1 MDRIKVGITIGDING
16 IGPEVIIKTFLDD
29 RILSLCT
36 PIIYGASKVISY
48 HKNIVDDD
56 FRFNQLKLGERPIEG
71 KVNVAN
77 CWQEAVTIN
86 LGTATKEGGV
96 YAIKALERAIQDLKD
111 GYIEA
116 LVTAP
121 INKFSMQLANFPFK
135 GHTEFLT
142 DAFGIKESLMFMVQ
156 DNLRVG
162 IATNHIPIEEIAAN
176 LDKRTLTQ
184 KIQVMHDSLVKD
196 FGLERPK
203 IAILGLNPHAGD
215 GGVIGEEE
223 IQTLKPVI
231 EELKEQGQLVMGPFA
246 ADGFFGSGAYS
257 KFDGIM
263 AMYHDQG
270 LVPFKLLAF
279 GKGTNFTAGLPIV
292 RTSPDHGTGFDLAGK
307 NKADPTSFRHAL
319 YSAIDLARNRKNY
332 QEDHANPLARKNIF
346 DNGEDEI
353 LTDSEE

>member
-1 MDRIKVGITIGDING
+1 MDRIKVGVTIGDING

-29 RILSLCT
+29 RILALCT

-56 FRFNQLKLGERPIEG
+56 FRFNQLRLGDKPIEG

-77 CWQEAVTIN
+77 CWQEAVSIN
-86 LGTATKEGGV
+86 LGKASKEGGV
-96 YAIKALERAIQDLKD
+96 YAFKALERAVQDLKD
-111 GYIEA
+111 GSIDA

-121 INKFSMQLANFPFK
+121 INKYSMQLADFPYK
-135 GHTEFLT
+135 GHTEYLT
-142 DAFGIKESLMFMVQ
+142 DSFGIKESLMLMVQ

-162 IATNHIPIEEIAAN
+162 VATNHIPVEEIAAN
-176 LDKRTLTQ
+176 LDQSTLTK
-184 KIQVMHDSLVKD
+184 KIQIMHDSLVKD

-203 IAILGLNPHAGD
+203 IAVLGLNPHAGD

-223 IQTLKPVI
+223 IKILQPVI
-231 EELKEQGQLVMGPFA
+231 EEFKAKGNLVVGPFA
-246 ADGFFGSGAYS
+246 ADGFFGSGSYA

-270 LVPFKLLAF
+270 LVPFKLLSF
-279 GKGTNFTAGLPIV
+279 GKGTNFTAGLPVV
-292 RTSPDHGTGFDLAGK
+292 RTSPDHGTGFDLAGR
-307 NKADPTSFRHAL
+307 NEADPASFRQAL
-319 YSAIDLARNRKNY
+319 FTAIDLARNRKVY
-332 QEDHANPLARKNIF
+332 HEDHANPLVRKNIF

-353 LTDSEE
+353 LTDSDE

>member
-1 MDRIKVGITIGDING
+1 
-16 IGPEVIIKTFLDD
+16 
-29 RILSLCT
+29 
-36 PIIYGASKVISY
+36 
-48 HKNIVDDD
+48 
-56 FRFNQLKLGERPIEG
+56 
-71 KVNVAN
+71 
-77 CWQEAVTIN
+77 
-86 LGTATKEGGV
+86 
-96 YAIKALERAIQDLKD
+96 
-111 GYIEA
+111 
-116 LVTAP
+116 
-121 INKFSMQLANFPFK
+121 
-135 GHTEFLT
+135 
-142 DAFGIKESLMFMVQ
+142 
-156 DNLRVG
+156 
-162 IATNHIPIEEIAAN
+162 
-176 LDKRTLTQ
+176 
-184 KIQVMHDSLVKD
+184 
-196 FGLERPK
+196 
-203 IAILGLNPHAGD
+203 
-215 GGVIGEEE
+215 
-223 IQTLKPVI
+223 
-231 EELKEQGQLVMGPFA
+231 MGPFA

>member
-1 MDRIKVGITIGDING
+1 MDRIKVGVTIGDING

-29 RILSLCT
+29 RILALCT

-56 FRFNQLKLGERPIEG
+56 FRFNQLKLGDKPIDG
-71 KVNVAN
+71 KVNVVN
-77 CWQEAVTIN
+77 CWQEAVSIN
-86 LGTATKEGGV
+86 LGKASKEGGV
-96 YAIKALERAIQDLKD
+96 YSFKALERAVQDLKD
-111 GYIEA
+111 GSTDA

-121 INKFSMQLANFPFK
+121 INKYSMQLADFPYK
-135 GHTEFLT
+135 GHTEYLT
-142 DAFGIKESLMFMVQ
+142 DSFGIKESLMLMVQ

-162 IATNHIPIEEIAAN
+162 VATNHIPVEEIAAN
-176 LDKRTLTQ
+176 LDQSKLTK
-184 KIQVMHDSLVKD
+184 KIQIMLDSLVKD

-203 IAILGLNPHAGD
+203 IAVLGLNPHAGD

-223 IQTLKPVI
+223 IKILQPVI
-231 EELKEQGQLVMGPFA
+231 EEFKAKGNLVVGPFA
-246 ADGFFGSGAYS
+246 ADGFFGSGSYA

-270 LVPFKLLAF
+270 LVPFKLLSF
-279 GKGTNFTAGLPIV
+279 GKGTNFTAGLPVV

-307 NKADPTSFRHAL
+307 NEADPASFRQAL
-319 YSAIDLARNRKNY
+319 FTAIDLARNRKIY
-332 QEDHANPLARKNIF
+332 QEDYANPLVRKNIF

-353 LTDSEE
+353 LTDSDE

>member
-111 GYIEA
+111 GHIEA

-162 IATNHIPIEEIAAN
+162 MATNHIPIEEIAAN

-184 KIQVMHDSLVKD
+184 K
-196 FGLERPK
+196 
-203 IAILGLNPHAGD
+203 
-215 GGVIGEEE
+215 
-223 IQTLKPVI
+223 
-231 EELKEQGQLVMGPFA
+231 
-246 ADGFFGSGAYS
+246 
-257 KFDGIM
+257 
-263 AMYHDQG
+263 
-270 LVPFKLLAF
+270 FKLCM
-279 GKGTNFTAGLPIV
+279 IV
-292 RTSPDHGTGFDLAGK
+292 WLKTSD
-307 NKADPTSFRHAL
+307 
-319 YSAIDLARNRKNY
+319 
-332 QEDHANPLARKNIF
+332 
-346 DNGEDEI
+346 
-353 LTDSEE
+353 

>member
-1 MDRIKVGITIGDING
+1 MDRIKVGVTIGDING

-29 RILSLCT
+29 RILALCT
-36 PIIYGASKVISY
+36 PIIYGASKVMSY
-48 HKNIVDDD
+48 HKNIVNDD
-56 FRFNQLKLGERPIEG
+56 FRFNQLKLGENPIEG

-86 LGTATKEGGV
+86 LGKASVEGGV
-96 YAIKALERAIQDLKD
+96 YAFKALERAVQDLKAGD
-111 GYIEA
+111 IDA

-121 INKFSMQLANFPFK
+121 INKYSMQLANFPYK
-135 GHTEFLT
+135 GHTEYLT

-162 IATNHIPIEEIAAN
+162 VATNHIPVEEIAAS
-176 LDKRTLTQ
+176 LDGSTLTK
-184 KIQVMHDSLVKD
+184 KIQIMHDSLIKD

-223 IQTLKPVI
+223 IKILQPVI
-231 EELKEQGQLVMGPFA
+231 NDLKEKGLFVMGPFA
-246 ADGFFGSGAYS
+246 ADGFFGSGTYS

-279 GKGTNFTAGLPIV
+279 GKGTNFTAGLPVV

-307 NKADPTSFRHAL
+307 NEADPASFRQAL
-319 YSAIDLARNRKNY
+319 FTAIDLAKNRKNY
-332 QEDHANPLARKNIF
+332 RDDHANPLVRKNIY

-353 LTDSEE
+353 LTDSDE